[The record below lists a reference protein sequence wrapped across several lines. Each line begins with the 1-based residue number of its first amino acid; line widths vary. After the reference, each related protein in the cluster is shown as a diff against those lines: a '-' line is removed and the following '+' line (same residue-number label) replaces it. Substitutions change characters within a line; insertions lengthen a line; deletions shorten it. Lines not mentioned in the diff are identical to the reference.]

1 MGKTK
6 QLIDLDILFSEII
19 IYLIRQGF
27 NSDEV
32 GNMTLNKLL
41 ICYHICQRQK
51 NEDDISSIYLIN
63 AGTNASG
70 KELKKISSEIQT
82 YPDR

>member
-6 QLIDLDILFSEII
+6 QLDLDLLFSDIVI
-19 IYLIRQGF
+19 FLIRQGF

-51 NEDDISSIYLIN
+51 TENEISSMYLIN
-63 AGTNASG
+63 AGANASG
-70 KELKKISSEIQT
+70 KELQKISSEINT